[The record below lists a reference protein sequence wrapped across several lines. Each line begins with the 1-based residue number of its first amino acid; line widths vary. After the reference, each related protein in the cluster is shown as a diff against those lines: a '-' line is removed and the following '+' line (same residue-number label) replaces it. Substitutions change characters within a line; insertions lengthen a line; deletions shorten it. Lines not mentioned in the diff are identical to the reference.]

1 MNSERLLLDKWRNLP
16 LEKRQQVFDFIE
28 RLDRE
33 KPEVDELLEDAYQPQ
48 TELGKKLWEIRF
60 RSLADK
66 PKLLTWDE
74 INEEVSDRRGERQ

>member
-16 LEKRQQVFDFIE
+16 LEQRQQVFDFIE
-28 RLDRE
+28 GLDRQ
-33 KPEVDELLEDAYQPQ
+33 KLEVDKPSEEAYQPQ
-48 TELGKKLWEIRF
+48 TELGKKLWEIRR
-60 RSLADK
+60 RSLAYG

>member
-1 MNSERLLLDKWRNLP
+1 MNSERLLLNKWRTLP

-28 RLDRE
+28 ELDRQ
-33 KPEVDELLEDAYQPQ
+33 KPEVDESSEEAYQPQ
-48 TELGKKLWEIRF
+48 TELGKKLWEIRC